1 MNIPNRGKMFC
12 IHFIFCHLQ
21 TIFAYRSQN
30 GCWCADVPLLDQG
43 HVHIRIL
50 IPLKVKGTT
59 VSSTAISARQLSDHF
74 WQLSGKYTILQ
85 GTTVSRTEFCGN
97 WILESVSAHLDHFPS
112 FEASASSIGDCDI
125 RSKSTLKG
133 MSSVE

>member
-30 GCWCADVPLLDQG
+30 GCWRADVPLLDQG
-43 HVHIRIL
+43 YVHIRIL
-50 IPLKVKGTT
+50 ISLKGTT
-59 VSSTAISARQLSDHF
+59 VSSTAISARQLPDQF
-74 WQLSGKYTILQ
+74 RQLSGRNIIVQ
-85 GTTVSRTEFCGN
+85 GTTVSLTEAFGN